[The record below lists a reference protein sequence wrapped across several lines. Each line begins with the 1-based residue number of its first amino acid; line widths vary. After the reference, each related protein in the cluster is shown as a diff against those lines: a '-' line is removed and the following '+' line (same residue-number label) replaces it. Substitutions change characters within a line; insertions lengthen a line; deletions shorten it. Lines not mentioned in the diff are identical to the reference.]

1 MQLSRDHVRSLS
13 VLTELMMTLTIKTQ
27 VSIYSPWGFALLRT
41 QPPQNA
47 ALIGSLTSNPWTV
60 KGACFPLTRDTWSGP
75 IPWLNRTWYFDP
87 CTMTSWPLHKQHRCL
102 MEHLRGVRGGCDVT
116 VQRSE
121 GLVEHPICSD
131 DASWLQ
137 IAFSLS
143 SCYRFFRK
151 HPVQVCGVADWKQ

>member
-27 VSIYSPWGFALLRT
+27 VSVYSPWGFALLRN

-60 KGACFPLTRDTWSGP
+60 KGVYFPWKYHLWHVTHDLGWFLDWTEHDTLTLAQWPADLFTYNTAASWHTWAA
-75 IPWLNRTWYFDP
+75 
-87 CTMTSWPLHKQHRCL
+87 
-102 MEHLRGVRGGCDVT
+102 CDVT

-121 GLVEHPICSD
+121 GLVEHPVCRD
-131 DASWLQ
+131 DASWFQ
-137 IAFSLS
+137 IALLLESLHVIV
-143 SCYRFFRK
+143 FL
-151 HPVQVCGVADWKQ
+151 